1 MPLESREI
9 SEDEF
14 YAIIN
19 QKEGDFLDFK
29 AKAIT
34 GTALQETVVGLA
46 NADGGEIFVGIKDEE
61 AEIGEKRF
69 DGFEKIEDAN
79 DLLQNCVKLI
89 TPSLIDAR
97 HEFLRY
103 KNAYILS
110 LSIPAKDTIY
120 KTSSGKVFVRKGAQ
134 NLSLTET
141 EIGVIEYSKGARK
154 REEETVNVDPEVVL
168 ESDYVKEYCKRVPVL
183 QSPQLFLKKETL
195 LYNNKPRVAAIV
207 ALADTPQSM
216 MKCGVKIYRL
226 QFSKTNDRSDYKR
239 AYLDPDNMFTIEG
252 PAEILIVQ
260 SVQKVKEI
268 MESMKFKQHDQDTN
282 LRYPPE
288 AIHELIA
295 NAILHRDYSIED
307 EVHIRIFD
315 NQIEIRSP
323 GGFPANVNPKNIK
336 NTRYS
341 RNPRVVRLL
350 HKLPN
355 KINKD
360 LGEGI
365 DTVINAMRA
374 AKLSPPIFQEI
385 DNYVV
390 ATLKHTSIA
399 SSEEQVLEY
408 LTTHDSISNSEGR
421 KITGEED
428 KVRMKN
434 VFLRLLSQKK
444 IEITNPASPKIKRR
458 YRLIKNQVEQ
468 VDTQNKQT
476 LE

>member
-1 MPLESREI
+1 MPLEAREI
-9 SEDEF
+9 NEDGF

-19 QKEGDFLDFK
+19 QKEGDFLEFK
-29 AKAIT
+29 AKAVT
-34 GTALQETVVGLA
+34 GAALQETVVAFA
-46 NADGGEIFVGIKDEE
+46 NADGGEIFIGIKDEK
-61 AEIGEKRF
+61 AAIGERRF

-89 TPSLIDAR
+89 NPSLIDAR
-97 HEFLRY
+97 HEFLKY
-103 KNAYILS
+103 KNTFILS

-120 KTSSGKVFVRKGAQ
+120 RTSAGKVFLRRGAQ
-134 NLSLTET
+134 NLILTDT
-141 EIGVIEYSKGARK
+141 EIGVLEYSKGARK
-154 REEETVNVDPEVVL
+154 REEEVVNVDPEVVL
-168 ESDYVKEYCKRVPVL
+168 DSEYIKEYCKRVPVL
-183 QSPQLFLKKETL
+183 QSPQIFLKKEAL
-195 LYNNKPRVAAIV
+195 IYNGKPRVAALV

-226 QFSKTNDRSDYKR
+226 QFSKTNERSDYKR
-239 AYLDPDNMFTIEG
+239 AYLDPDNLYTIEG
-252 PAEILIVQ
+252 PAEQLVIE

-268 MESMKFKQHDQDTN
+268 MESMTFKQHDQDTK

-315 NQIEIRSP
+315 NQIEIVSP

-365 DTVINAMRA
+365 DTVINAMKA
-374 AKLSPPIFQEI
+374 AKLSPPMFQEI

-408 LTTHDSISNSEGR
+408 LKTHDSINNSEGR
-421 KITGEED
+421 KHTGEED

-434 VFLRLLSQKK
+434 VFLRLLRQKK
-444 IEITNPASPKIKRR
+444 IEIINPDAPRLKRR
-458 YRLIKNQVEQ
+458 YRLLKEPNIEATKAV
-468 VDTQNKQT
+468 
-476 LE
+476 